1 MLPHFPGGLQI
12 VVVIVTTTTA
22 ATAAAATA
30 IPPILVLG
38 VWRSVTYVTK

>member
-12 VVVIVTTTTA
+12 AIIIITTTA
-22 ATAAAATA
+22 AATAATA
-30 IPPILVLG
+30 ILPILVLG